1 MNRTTSDGR
10 TVISTPDAPAAIGP
24 YSQAIVAG
32 GFVHCSGQI
41 ALDPKT
47 MQIVPGDVTVQTER
61 VLKNLAAVLAA
72 AGTSLAKVV
81 KCNVYLSDMGSFAAM
96 NEVYAR
102 FFVGEAPPA
111 RATVAVKTLPKNVD
125 VEIDC
130 LAMV

>member
-47 MQIVPGDVTVQTER
+47 MQIVEGDVKVQTER

-81 KCNVYLSDMGSFAAM
+81 KCNVYLSDMGSFTAM

-102 FFVGEAPPA
+102 FFTGEAPPA

-130 LAMV
+130 LAIL

>member
-1 MNRTTSDGR
+1 MNRVTSDGR
-10 TVISTPDAPAAIGP
+10 TVVSTPDAPAAIGP
-24 YSQAIVAG
+24 YSQAIIAG

-47 MQIVPGDVTVQTER
+47 MQLVEGDVTVQTER

-102 FFVGEAPPA
+102 FFAGEAPPA
-111 RATVAVKTLPKNVD
+111 RATVAVRTLPKNVD

-130 LAMV
+130 LAIL

>member
-10 TVISTPDAPAAIGP
+10 TVIVTPDAPAAIGP

-41 ALDPKT
+41 ALDPQT

-81 KCNVYLSDMGSFAAM
+81 KCNVYLSDMGSFGAM

-102 FFVGEAPPA
+102 FFAGDAPPA

-130 LAMV
+130 LAIL

>member
-10 TVISTPDAPAAIGP
+10 TVILSPDAPAAIGP

-47 MQIVPGDVTVQTER
+47 MELVTGDVAVQTER
-61 VLKNLAAVLAA
+61 VLKNLVAVLAA

-102 FFVGEAPPA
+102 FFTGEAPPA

-130 LAMV
+130 LAIL

>member
-1 MNRTTSDGR
+1 MNRVTSDGR
-10 TVISTPDAPAAIGP
+10 TVVSTPDAPAAIGP
-24 YSQAIVAG
+24 YSQAIIAG

-47 MQIVPGDVTVQTER
+47 MQLVEGDVTVQTER

-102 FFVGEAPPA
+102 FFAGEAPPA

-130 LAMV
+130 LAIL

>member
-1 MNRTTSDGR
+1 MSDR
-10 TVISTPDAPAAIGP
+10 KVIATPDAPAAIGP

-41 ALDPKT
+41 ALDPASGELV
-47 MQIVPGDVTVQTER
+47 QGDVAAQTER

-81 KCNVYLSDMGSFAAM
+81 KCNVYLTDMGDFAAM
-96 NEVYAR
+96 NGVYAR
-102 FFVGEAPPA
+102 FFSGDAPPA
-111 RATVAVKTLPKNVD
+111 RATVAVRTLPKNVA

-130 LAMV
+130 TALV

>member
-10 TVISTPDAPAAIGP
+10 TVILSPDAPAAIGP

-47 MQIVPGDVTVQTER
+47 MELVKGDVTVQTER

-102 FFVGEAPPA
+102 FFTGEAPPA

-130 LAMV
+130 LAIL